1 MRASQSAKD
10 QQKFLLG
17 LSEEE
22 CPKHHSD
29 LHYHSKIIAIIR
41 VLNEKQLVVSKFSS
55 QKARIPSQI
64 TMIFRTIT
72 FGRIENKLGNVNPS
86 AES

>member
-1 MRASQSAKD
+1 MGMRASQSAKD
-10 QQKFLLG
+10 QQKFLLR

-41 VLNEKQLVVSKFSS
+41 VLNEKQLVCVKIQLYKSKNTLTDNHDIQDNNFW
-55 QKARIPSQI
+55 KDR
-64 TMIFRTIT
+64 
-72 FGRIENKLGNVNPS
+72 K
-86 AES
+86 